1 MQLCQ
6 LKYLNLSSNNLSG
19 TIPSCVF
26 SGMASLE
33 VMHYPYMSY
42 PYMTYSDGVKL
53 SFNFREFIRNHRF
66 YYFSNYFSYV
76 LDLSSNNLSG
86 KIPTEVISLGGLL
99 YLNLSRNHLVGPIPP
114 SIGEMENLEVLDLST
129 NHLSCTMPTAMIDIP
144 FLMDFNVSYNNLSGE
159 ILHTGQVSTFP
170 DSSYI
175 GNHQLCGPPLSKI
188 CPSNESFGDPH
199 CSIEEGD
206 EEKQGIQK
214 EEQYGFEIT
223 SFYLSMGL
231 GFIAGY
237 CGFWCSLLMNRSWR
251 CTYFR
256 FLGNMNDKI
265 SGMVQG
271 SSWSSQIAR
280 EVSISTPITPK

>member
-1 MQLCQ
+1 MQLSQ
-6 LKYLNLSSNNLSG
+6 LKYLNYLNLSSNNLSG

-33 VMHYPYMSY
+33 VMHYPYMGY
-42 PYMTYSDGVKL
+42 PYMAYSDGVKL
-53 SFNFREFIRNHRF
+53 TFNFREFIRNHRL

-86 KIPTEVISLGGLL
+86 KIPTEVMSLGGLL

-114 SIGEMENLEVLDLST
+114 SIGEMENLEVLDLSR

-159 ILHTGQVSTFP
+159 ILHTGQFSTFP

-188 CPSNESFGDPH
+188 CSSNESFGDPH
-199 CSIEEGD
+199 CSIEGGD

-223 SFYLSMGL
+223 SIYLSMGL

-237 CGFWCSLLMNRSWR
+237 CGFWCSLLMNRS
-251 CTYFR
+251 
-256 FLGNMNDKI
+256 
-265 SGMVQG
+265 
-271 SSWSSQIAR
+271 
-280 EVSISTPITPK
+280 

>member
-1 MQLCQ
+1 MFMKGLGCLTIHTLYTTLQLA
-6 LKYLNLSSNNLSG
+6 LISARNLIAKSMVDLIVSTSNIDGSPRNV
-19 TIPSCVF
+19 TYP
-26 SGMASLE
+26 E
-33 VMHYPYMSY
+33 VM
-42 PYMTYSDGVKL
+42 
-53 SFNFREFIRNHRF
+53 
-66 YYFSNYFSYV
+66 
-76 LDLSSNNLSG
+76 
-86 KIPTEVISLGGLL
+86 SLGGLL

-114 SIGEMENLEVLDLST
+114 SIGEMENLEVLDLSR

-159 ILHTGQVSTFP
+159 ILHTGQFSTFP

-188 CPSNESFGDPH
+188 CSSNESFGDPH

-271 SSWSSQIAR
+271 SSWSSQIAK
-280 EVSISTPITPK
+280 EVSTPTNSQVKGRQYNSVQYSLLRVPSLCLFKY